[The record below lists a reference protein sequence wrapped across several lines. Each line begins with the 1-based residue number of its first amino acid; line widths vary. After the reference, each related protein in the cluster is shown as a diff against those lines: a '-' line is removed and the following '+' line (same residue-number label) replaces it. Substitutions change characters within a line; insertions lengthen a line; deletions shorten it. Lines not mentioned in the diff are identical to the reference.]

1 MDTLTYGPLLIS
13 SQWQCGKGRP
23 YKWTTIHCLIITVRR
38 WTFLEMDHYSLL
50 HSDSAKMDPLRN
62 EPLFTASQWLCGDG
76 CSYKWTTI
84 HCFTV
89 TVWEMD
95 ALANGPLF
103 ISSQWQCGDGRSYK
117 WTTIYCPTVRV
128 WLIDTLTNGPLFMYK
143 QPSCIVESFEW
154 ALKWLKGQCYVK

>member
-1 MDTLTYGPLLIS
+1 MDALTNGPLFTAS
-13 SQWQCGKGRP
+13 NWQCGDGRS